1 MADRPVGAGVG
12 AQAPLLRRLPGLAT
26 LPRANLGNY
35 PTTVNRI
42 ALHDGRALLIKRDDR
57 SGKLVGGN
65 KVRGLEW
72 LLGGLRPGDH
82 VLTVGPRGS
91 THALTTAIYAR
102 DMGAR
107 VTVVRWSQEM
117 NPAARRVDAHLR
129 AAARIVDAPWG
140 GALAAHAIAAA
151 LRIRGARGA
160 RWIPAG
166 GATPLAVLGHVNAGL
181 ELAEQIAAGECEL
194 PERLV
199 VPLGTGSTAAGLAL
213 GIRLAGLGTQVV
225 AVRVVPRIV
234 GRARRVLSLA
244 NRAASLIESVT
255 GERVPRVGSANVR
268 VEHAF
273 YGGGYGRPL
282 DLVAEDESALDA
294 WGIRLDDTYGRKAFA
309 AAAAQR
315 DHLTMLWLTFDSR
328 LLDEADSGSLSA
340 VAK

>member
-1 MADRPVGAGVG
+1 MRTE
-12 AQAPLLRRLPGLAT
+12 APLLRRFPALAT

-35 PTTVNRI
+35 PTPVNRL
-42 ALHDGRALLIKRDDR
+42 ALHDGRTLLIKRDDR
-57 SGKLVGGN
+57 SGRLMGGN

-72 LLGGLRPGDH
+72 LLGGLQAGEH

-102 DMGAR
+102 DMDAR

-117 NPAARRVDAHLR
+117 NPAARRVDGRLR
-129 AAARIVDAPWG
+129 AAARIIDVPWG
-140 GALAAHAIAAA
+140 GAPAAYAIAAA
-151 LRIRGARGA
+151 LRTRGA

-166 GATPLAVLGHVNAGL
+166 GATPLAALGHVNAGL

-213 GIRLAGLGTQVV
+213 GIRLAGLGTHVV

-234 GRARRVLSLA
+234 GRARRVLRLA
-244 NRAASLIESVT
+244 DRAASLIERVT
-255 GERVPRVGSANVR
+255 GERVPRVASANVR

-282 DLVAEDESALDA
+282 EAVASENALGA
-294 WGIRLDDTYGRKAFA
+294 AGIVLDDTYSRKAFA
-309 AAAAQR
+309 AAAAQH
-315 DHLTMLWLTFDSR
+315 DHLTMFWLTFDGR
-328 LLDEADSGSLSA
+328 LLD
-340 VAK
+340 